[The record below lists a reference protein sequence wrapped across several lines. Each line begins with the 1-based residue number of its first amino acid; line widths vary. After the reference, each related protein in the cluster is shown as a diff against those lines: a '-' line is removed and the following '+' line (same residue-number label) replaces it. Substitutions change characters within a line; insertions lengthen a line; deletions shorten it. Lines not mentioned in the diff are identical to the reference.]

1 MRLARLLLIS
11 GLAARAVA
19 DAAADDDSP
28 SRWSFRALTGIGR
41 DDGAAAADAAA
52 AAALVKDVLSPR
64 LIIPGTLTGQRD
76 AAVAAA
82 GGNKAKNIYPAE
94 FFTGSHPYI
103 VRLLK
108 MASEGDTLAYADL
121 GNYYAQSDAARSVG
135 MTVNMTLAM
144 EYWRTGADQ
153 GDAVC
158 QRAETRRNWY

>member
-11 GLAARAVA
+11 ALAARAVA

-41 DDGAAAADAAA
+41 DDGAPAAVAAADAAS
-52 AAALVKDVLSPR
+52 VKDDSTSPR
-64 LIIPGTLTGQRD
+64 LIIPGTLTGRRD

-82 GGNKAKNIYPAE
+82 GGNKAKQMHRAE

-108 MASEGDTLAYADL
+108 MASEGDTLAFADL
-121 GNYYAQSDAARSVG
+121 GN
-135 MTVNMTLAM
+135 
-144 EYWRTGADQ
+144 
-153 GDAVC
+153 
-158 QRAETRRNWY
+158 